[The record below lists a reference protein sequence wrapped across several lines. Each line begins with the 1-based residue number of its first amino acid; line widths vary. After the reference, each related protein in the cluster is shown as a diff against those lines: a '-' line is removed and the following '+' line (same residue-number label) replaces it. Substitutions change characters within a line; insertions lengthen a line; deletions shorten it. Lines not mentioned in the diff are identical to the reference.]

1 MYVFTMITKELI
13 AASTEPILLTILGQG
28 ESYGYEIIK
37 KVRTCSDEALNW
49 SDGMLYPV
57 LHRLEQKGAI
67 ASRWQKAGGRRRK
80 YYRLTPAGRERLQQR
95 KEEWNSVQST
105 LNRLWGEGS
114 HV

>member
-1 MYVFTMITKELI
+1 MINKELT

-37 KVRTCSDEALNW
+37 KVRTCSDEVLTW

-57 LHRLEQKGAI
+57 LHRLERKGAI
-67 ASRWQKAGGRRRK
+67 SSRWQKANGRRRK
-80 YYRLTPAGRERLQQR
+80 YYRLTPAGKTRLQHC
-95 KEEWNSVQST
+95 KEEWDCVQST
-105 LNRLWGEGS
+105 LNRLWEEGN